1 MIFWRMIYVWV
12 YGGGGEVEGGGGGS
26 SQICYVTVGGGP
38 DVVVTDCYKG
48 KEGV

>member
-26 SQICYVTVGGGP
+26 SQICYVTVGGVL